1 MLNFQTIGRSIN
13 SKQRDVSQCR
23 SIVKLVFIM
32 CVLRRKMAGKELGAQ
47 GRGVSSAKNSE
58 SCVCSV
64 HFAHSAHLLT
74 RISFA
79 FFQNAGLHIM
89 QKS

>member
-1 MLNFQTIGRSIN
+1 
-13 SKQRDVSQCR
+13 
-23 SIVKLVFIM
+23 
-32 CVLRRKMAGKELGAQ
+32 MAGKELGAQ

-79 FFQNAGLHIM
+79 FLQGCKIGKTFPGHELTQVMFFFQPSRKGCRKKRIFYGQADRKRLV
-89 QKS
+89 

>member
-1 MLNFQTIGRSIN
+1 
-13 SKQRDVSQCR
+13 
-23 SIVKLVFIM
+23 
-32 CVLRRKMAGKELGAQ
+32 MAGKELGAQ

-58 SCVCSV
+58 SCVYTL

-79 FFQNAGLHIM
+79 FFSECRAAYYAKVVIITRVT
-89 QKS
+89 